1 MRIGIDAHS
10 LKANRTGIGNYL
22 YFNLKQMIKTHPND
36 IFYLFSNDV
45 FDEFKNISNVKFILN
60 SHLSK
65 FFRGK
70 IWITYFKFLFSS
82 YNIDVFWS
90 PNFIVP
96 FWLSKKIKV
105 IVTVHDLSHK
115 SFSDFVNRKTKLN
128 FKINLCRSLKRADKV
143 IAISEFTKSEIIKY
157 YNWINPKKIIVNY
170 CGYDPKNMLVDLSLN
185 DQLIHEIYNIKSKFI
200 LALSSLVSRKN
211 TITILKAYKELL
223 NSNNNYKLVLV
234 GKKDNDTDLL
244 STYIKENNLVDK
256 IIFTGY
262 VPNNHIGWFYNNCEV
277 YVSASLYEGFGIPNI
292 EAYGVSK
299 RVILSDIPV
308 YREIFGDLVFYFK
321 PLDYIGLCNLLKESN
336 SKRKDSKFLQKF
348 KWENISQ
355 KTYEI
360 LKI

>member
-1 MRIGIDAHS
+1 MDLA
-10 LKANRTGIGNYL
+10 
-22 YFNLKQMIKTHPND
+22 FKQYPIHTSWK
-36 IFYLFSNDV
+36 
-45 FDEFKNISNVKFILN
+45 
-60 SHLSK
+60 SK
-65 FFRGK
+65 LG
-70 IWITYFKFLFSS
+70 
-82 YNIDVFWS
+82 
-90 PNFIVP
+90 
-96 FWLSKKIKV
+96 
-105 IVTVHDLSHK
+105 
-115 SFSDFVNRKTKLN
+115 
-128 FKINLCRSLKRADKV
+128 FKIHQKRSLKRADKV